1 MAGTPDFRRNSL
13 ALAPLLSH
21 DHGKAPASRHVVRKP
36 DPQTG
41 AGRRIESQPAGTSQ
55 RYVLT
60 HFHPGQARTVLP
72 QVSIRRIFR
81 GTAEQGRAQGVTLG
95 EQHLTSA
102 VAGSIKREWSAGR
115 LGCGR
120 EAVSATSGRL
130 ACEPGPQ
137 TLPGS
142 ESGQIAVSVVRFPD
156 SGDERR
162 SMVCLVRVGRRAGH
176 VQLRPREAAPPPAA
190 QHGPDSAGQA

>member
-1 MAGTPDFRRNSL
+1 M
-13 ALAPLLSH
+13 
-21 DHGKAPASRHVVRKP
+21 
-36 DPQTG
+36 
-41 AGRRIESQPAGTSQ
+41 
-55 RYVLT
+55 
-60 HFHPGQARTVLP
+60 
-72 QVSIRRIFR
+72 
-81 GTAEQGRAQGVTLG
+81 TLG

-130 ACEPGPQ
+130 ACEPAPQ
-137 TLPGS
+137 TLPGN

-162 SMVCLVRVGRRAGH
+162 SMVRLVRVGCRAGH

-190 QHGPDSAGQA
+190 QHGPDSAGQVSAVPGLRPRIAPSCGPCRTRSATWFTGVRRICARARTCGPGPGKTGARTRPWKCFRTVRRSPRSAPWQVRFPCRE

>member
-1 MAGTPDFRRNSL
+1 
-13 ALAPLLSH
+13 
-21 DHGKAPASRHVVRKP
+21 VR
-36 DPQTG
+36 
-41 AGRRIESQPAGTSQ
+41 
-55 RYVLT
+55 
-60 HFHPGQARTVLP
+60 
-72 QVSIRRIFR
+72 
-81 GTAEQGRAQGVTLG
+81 LG

-137 TLPGS
+137 TLPGD
-142 ESGQIAVSVVRFPD
+142 ESGLIAVSVVRFPD

-162 SMVCLVRVGRRAGH
+162 SVVCLVRVGCRAGH
-176 VQLRPREAAPPPAA
+176 VQLRPREAAPPPATA
-190 QHGPDSAGQA
+190 QHGPDPAGQA